1 VQLET
6 SGVVP
11 TAIGPQGTG
20 VNAAA
25 IVQIRSDLLDGQIRT
40 ETSVGGYWTAQQSA
54 LQNAQANLGEFLD
67 RNADGLSGTASAG
80 TGAVIGLSDEISSL
94 FSGFQSVA
102 TSPVS
107 LTERQA
113 LLSQAQNLATRFNQ
127 TSQRLTAL
135 NSTLNTSVSNDV
147 TAANRLLSDIANL
160 NNQVAT
166 AENRGGGTANDLR
179 DLREQKLEELSKL
192 VDISTGLAANG
203 TVTVSIGG
211 VQLVDNQQVLDTLE
225 TYDAGGGQ
233 LLVRA
238 ATAGTPLTIT
248 GGSIQGTIDV
258 RDGALA
264 TLQSSLDTLASTLIT
279 QVNTVHA
286 AGYSLTGSTGANFFT
301 GTGAATMGVNSALAA
316 DPSLV
321 QAAGTAGTVG
331 DNTIAL
337 ALARLAEQPQAALN
351 NQTFTGAYGGIVA
364 ALGQTLQGA
373 NNQLANHDAVQR
385 MLLRQRDSISG
396 VSIDEEMSDLVRFQT
411 AYEASAKLIATIDEM
426 LETVLSLKR

>member
-1 VQLET
+1 
-6 SGVVP
+6 
-11 TAIGPQGTG
+11 
-20 VNAAA
+20 
-25 IVQIRSDLLDGQIRT
+25 
-40 ETSVGGYWTAQQSA
+40 
-54 LQNAQANLGEFLD
+54 
-67 RNADGLSGTASAG
+67 
-80 TGAVIGLSDEISSL
+80 
-94 FSGFQSVA
+94 
-102 TSPVS
+102 
-107 LTERQA
+107 
-113 LLSQAQNLATRFNQ
+113 
-127 TSQRLTAL
+127 
-135 NSTLNTSVSNDV
+135 
-147 TAANRLLSDIANL
+147 
-160 NNQVAT
+160 
-166 AENRGGGTANDLR
+166 
-179 DLREQKLEELSKL
+179 
-192 VDISTGLAANG
+192 
-203 TVTVSIGG
+203 
-211 VQLVDNQQVLDTLE
+211 VLDTLE